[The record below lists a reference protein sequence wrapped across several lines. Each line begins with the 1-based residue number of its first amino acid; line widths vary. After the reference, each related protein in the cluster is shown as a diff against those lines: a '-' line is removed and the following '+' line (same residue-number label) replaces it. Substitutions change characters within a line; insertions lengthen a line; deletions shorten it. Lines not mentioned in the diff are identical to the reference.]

1 MSGNLLT
8 VDIQNSYR
16 KIIEIMKNILEEI
29 AARTRERI
37 AKEKTC
43 ISVSE
48 LENRIQEVNKNAR
61 QKITFLQTLQKDG
74 MSYICEVKKASPSKG
89 LIAPDF
95 PYLAIA
101 KEYEQAGAS
110 AISCLTEP
118 FYFQG
123 ADQYLR
129 EIAAAVQIPVL
140 RKDFTVDEYMI
151 YQAKAMGAAA
161 VLLICSCLDE
171 GQLKAYHQLAEE
183 LGISALVETHSEE
196 EILTADRIGAKI
208 IGVNNRNLKDFTVDI
223 NNSIR
228 LRELVDPKTVF
239 VSESGIK
246 GGEDMKA
253 LYKNGTDAVLIGELL
268 MRAEDRKKK
277 LAELRMETRKGC

>member
-1 MSGNLLT
+1 M
-8 VDIQNSYR
+8 DIQNSYR

-37 AKEKTC
+37 AKEKSC

-48 LENRIQEVNKNAR
+48 LENRIQEVNKNAGKR
-61 QKITFLQTLQKDG
+61 ITFLQALQKDG

-95 PYLAIA
+95 SYLAIA

-129 EIAAAVQIPVL
+129 EIVAAVQIPVL

-151 YQAKAMGAAA
+151 YQAKSLGASA
-161 VLLICSCLDE
+161 VLLICAILDDGE
-171 GQLKAYHQLAEE
+171 LRAYRQLAKE
-183 LGISALVETHSEE
+183 LGLDALVEAHDEYE
-196 EILTADRIGAKI
+196 VDRALNLGAEIV
-208 IGVNNRNLKDFTVDI
+208 GVNNRDLRTFQVDM
-223 NNSIR
+223 NNSIC
-228 LRELVDPKTVF
+228 LRKMAPDNVVF
-239 VSESGIK
+239 VSESGIRTP
-246 GGEDMKA
+246 EDIRL
-253 LYKNGTDAVLIGELL
+253 LYENKVDGVLIGETL
-268 MRAEDRKKK
+268 MRSPDKKAA
-277 LAELRMETRKGC
+277 LESLNGSPLR

>member
-1 MSGNLLT
+1 M
-8 VDIQNSYR
+8 DIQNSYR

-37 AKEKTC
+37 TKEKSC
-43 ISVSE
+43 IFVSE
-48 LENRIQEVNKNAR
+48 LENRIQEVNKNAG
-61 QKITFLQTLQKDG
+61 QKITFLQALQKDG

-95 PYLAIA
+95 PYLTIA
-101 KEYEQAGAS
+101 KEYELAGAS

-129 EIAAAVQIPVL
+129 EIAATVQIPVL

-151 YQAKAMGAAA
+151 YQAKSLGASA
-161 VLLICSCLDE
+161 VLLICAILDDGE
-171 GQLKAYHQLAEE
+171 LRAYRQLAKE
-183 LGISALVETHSEE
+183 LGLDALVEAHDEYE
-196 EILTADRIGAKI
+196 VDRALNLGAEIV
-208 IGVNNRNLKDFTVDI
+208 GVNNRDLRTFQVDM

-228 LRELVDPKTVF
+228 LRKMVPDNVVF
-239 VSESGIK
+239 VSESGIRTPK
-246 GGEDMKA
+246 DIRL
-253 LYKNGTDAVLIGELL
+253 LYENKVDAVLIGETL
-268 MRAEDRKKK
+268 MRSPDKKAA
-277 LAELRMETRKGC
+277 LESLNGSPLR

>member
-1 MSGNLLT
+1 M
-8 VDIQNSYR
+8 DIQNSYR

-37 AKEKTC
+37 AKEKSC

-61 QKITFLQTLQKDG
+61 QKITFLQALQKDG
-74 MSYICEVKKASPSKG
+74 MSYICEAKKASPSKG

-129 EIAAAVQIPVL
+129 EISAAVQIPVL

-151 YQAKAMGAAA
+151 YQAKSLGASA
-161 VLLICSCLDE
+161 VLLICAILDDGE
-171 GQLKAYHQLAEE
+171 LRAYRQLAKE
-183 LGISALVETHSEE
+183 LGLDALIEAHDEYEVGRVLNLGA
-196 EILTADRIGAKI
+196 EIV
-208 IGVNNRNLKDFTVDI
+208 GVNNRDLRTFQVDM

-228 LRELVDPKTVF
+228 LRKMAPDNVVF
-239 VSESGIK
+239 VSESGIRTP
-246 GGEDMKA
+246 EDIRI
-253 LYKNGTDAVLIGELL
+253 LYENKVDGVLIGETL
-268 MRAEDRKKK
+268 MRSPDKKAA
-277 LAELRMETRKGC
+277 LESLNGSPLR